1 MIRRIALI
9 VLVAA
14 GIVLIV
20 NLEHSTL
27 RVNVSPDPILYF
39 VFDR

>member
-1 MIRRIALI
+1 MIRRIALVVI
-9 VLVAA
+9 VAA
-14 GIVLIV
+14 SLLLIV
-20 NLEHSTL
+20 NLEHSSL